1 MLGIVFESGIQ
12 HGTIL
17 IALALIFGFYMAWSI
32 GANDVANAMGTSV
45 GSGGLTLKKALLI
58 AAIMEFC
65 GAVFVGSHVSETV
78 RSGMFDPLKF
88 ELLPLV
94 LGFISALLAAAVW
107 LQVATY
113 FGWPVSTT
121 HSIVGSVIGVGILI
135 GGFYS
140 IRWEKVLGIILSW
153 VISPLSG
160 GLIAFILLKIIQKV
174 IINDKY
180 PLKQMYRFMPFISFY
195 VAFIL
200 TLATVYKGLP
210 KFKLD
215 LPLPKALLISTI
227 IGVIFSLLSILWAR
241 KLKIAHDKER
251 IEKNIELTEPLE
263 EGIPFVRKQY
273 RNLPDAK
280 PELRPPLAPGS
291 ELPAKRWE
299 HRRQFEFEKVESV
312 FDYMLIGSACFLA
325 FSHGANDVA
334 NAVGPMAAAID
345 IVKNGIVGLKA
356 PIPVWVL
363 LLGALG
369 IVVGLATWGYK
380 VIETIGTKIT
390 HLTPSRG
397 FAANISAATTIVVAS
412 RLGLPIS
419 TTHTLVGAVM
429 GIGLARGVEYLNL
442 RVIRDIVISWL
453 VTVPVG
459 AVLAILFY
467 EILRFIFI

>member
-1 MLGIVFESGIQ
+1 MLGIVIESGMQ
-12 HGTIL
+12 HGEIL
-17 IALALIFGFYMAWSI
+17 IGLALIFGFYMAWSI

-45 GSGGLTLKKALLI
+45 GSGGLSLKKALLI

-88 ELLPLV
+88 EPLPLV

-140 IRWEKVLGIILSW
+140 IRWEKVLAIILSW
-153 VISPLSG
+153 VISPVSG
-160 GLIAFILLKIIQKV
+160 GFFAFILLKIIQKL

-180 PLKQMYRFMPFISFY
+180 PLKKMYRFMPFISFY

-215 LPLPKALLISTI
+215 LPLPKALVISSLIGI
-227 IGVIFSLLSILWAR
+227 IFALLSILWAR
-241 KLKIAHDKER
+241 KLKIIHDKER

-273 RNLPDAK
+273 RNKPDAR

-291 ELPAKRWE
+291 DLPAKRWE
-299 HRRQFEFEKVESV
+299 HRRQFEFEKVESI
-312 FDYMLIGSACFLA
+312 FAYMLIGSACFLA
-325 FSHGANDVA
+325 FSHGANDTA

-356 PIPVWVL
+356 PIPVWIL
-363 LLGALG
+363 FLGAIG
-369 IVVGLATWGYK
+369 IVIGLSTWGYK
-380 VIETIGTKIT
+380 VIQTVGSKIT

-442 RVIRDIVISWL
+442 RVVRDIIISWL

-459 AVLAILFY
+459 AVLAIVFY